1 MFNKK
6 KKVNYVVVAFNPIT
20 KDVFRGEYKSLM
32 VAHHKAEQYRRIYGL
47 EYVALIDKATNTSI
61 DCL

>member
-6 KKVNYVVVAFNPIT
+6 KKVNYVVVIFDCIT
-20 KDVFRGEYKSLM
+20 NDVFRFEFKSLM
-32 VAHHKAEQYRRIYGL
+32 LAHLKAEQYRRIYGT

-61 DCL
+61 ECL

>member
-20 KDVFRGEYKSLM
+20 NDVFRFEYSSLM
-32 VAHHKAEQYRRIYGL
+32 LAHLKAEQYRRIYGL
-47 EYVALIDKATNTSI
+47 ECVSLIDKATNTAI

>member
-20 KDVFRGEYKSLM
+20 NDVFRGEYRSLM
-32 VAHHKAEQYRRIYGL
+32 VAHYKAEQYRRIYGL
-47 EYVALIDKATNTSI
+47 ECVALIDKATNTAI